1 MVDVFISE
9 FFDIGDSLE
18 HLGVFDSIVNRDS
31 HFFINLLRLEKATTP
46 EFVHSYDRIN
56 DFFAEIMILLEKSS
70 GKGDKLYRA
79 ALKKFR
85 FSEVNGINL
94 GFSESGAGSGFGSV
108 LSKQVISDAYEI
120 VKTGSK
126 QPEIFQLV
134 SLFEDNVAADRLSDM
149 IATLIIEDI
158 RLYTK
163 RINNEIGIS
172 SDRFPEIIFSD
183 GIAINPYKNCELLF
197 LPKEILHELPI
208 AREWSDI
215 DRVISENEAIRSE
228 INEAIGNEWY
238 KLAAHEKK
246 EYIRKKLFLS
256 PEKCARLIDAYSKE
270 EIGEYDLNKD
280 INYRVATIFKYI
292 KKTGLLDFL
301 MHCEDGITDSYEI
314 ALVILDVF
322 KDWVENNKGWEQIIL
337 APSTQREK
345 TVQKLIHLCG
355 KKICEDHD
363 YDFSFESN
371 EGPGPADIKISRG
384 AKDKTVIEVKLNS
397 NPNYLHGFEEQILTY
412 EKAEKTNKG
421 IYVYIMIEEHK
432 QRDSKIQHI
441 YELKNTKENN
451 VPLLYVID
459 SRTKSSA
466 SKRDK

>member
-1 MVDVFISE
+1 M
-9 FFDIGDSLE
+9 
-18 HLGVFDSIVNRDS
+18 
-31 HFFINLLRLEKATTP
+31 
-46 EFVHSYDRIN
+46 
-56 DFFAEIMILLEKSS
+56 
-70 GKGDKLYRA
+70 
-79 ALKKFR
+79 
-85 FSEVNGINL
+85 
-94 GFSESGAGSGFGSV
+94 
-108 LSKQVISDAYEI
+108 
-120 VKTGSK
+120 
-126 QPEIFQLV
+126 
-134 SLFEDNVAADRLSDM
+134 
-149 IATLIIEDI
+149 
-158 RLYTK
+158 
-163 RINNEIGIS
+163 
-172 SDRFPEIIFSD
+172 
-183 GIAINPYKNCELLF
+183 
-197 LPKEILHELPI
+197 
-208 AREWSDI
+208 
-215 DRVISENEAIRSE
+215 
-228 INEAIGNEWY
+228 
-238 KLAAHEKK
+238 
-246 EYIRKKLFLS
+246 S

-301 MHCEDGITDSYEI
+301 MHSEDGITDSYEI

-355 KKICEDHD
+355 KKICENHD

-397 NPNYLHGFEEQILTY
+397 NPNYIHGFEEQILTY

-421 IYVYIMIEEHK
+421 IYVYIMVEEHK

-441 YELKNTKENN
+441 YELRNTKENN